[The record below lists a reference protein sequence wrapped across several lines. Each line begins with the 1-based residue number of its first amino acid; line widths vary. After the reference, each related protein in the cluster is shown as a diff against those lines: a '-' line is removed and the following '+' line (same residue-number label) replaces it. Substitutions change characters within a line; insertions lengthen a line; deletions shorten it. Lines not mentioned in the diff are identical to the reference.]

1 MPTVQERAVVDN
13 RYEIAELLGRGGMG
27 VVYRARDRLG
37 DQDVALKQVH
47 LNGSQ
52 AVVNDT
58 GGSESISAHVA
69 LAREFITLGRL
80 RHPYIIS
87 VLDYGFHEQQP
98 YFTMTLLQD
107 PRDICEALRDQP
119 VEEQYRVMAQML
131 MALAYLHRRDVVH
144 RDLKPGNVLVDHTGR
159 VKVVDFGLAQE
170 REQAQATV
178 GTLAYMA
185 PEVLRGEGAGPASDL
200 YAAGIIMFEVFAGR
214 HPYAREQ
221 VTEMIR
227 NVLNEAPNLA
237 PLPQPLQPVLERLLA
252 KAPEERFPSA
262 LDALRALSRALD
274 QALPPESEEI
284 RESFLRAA
292 TFVGREA
299 EMRQLSQALDRALE
313 GKGSAWLVGGESG
326 VGKTRLLD
334 ELRIRALVKGA
345 FTLRGQADREGGAPY
360 QLWRE
365 VLRRLCL
372 HAELTPLEAGVLKP
386 LAPDMERLLGRPVAD
401 APELDAEATQRRL
414 LSVVEAVLKRV
425 ERPLVLI
432 LEDLQWAGAGLGLL
446 HHLTVRLA
454 ERPVLIVASY
464 RDDEFAELPRRL
476 PAMQLLRLQRFGE
489 ETVEALSASMLGERA
504 GRQQQVVSLLVRETE
519 GNVFFLVEVI
529 RALAEE
535 AGSLENV
542 GTMTL
547 PQHVFAAGIAA
558 IVQRRLQRV
567 PAWGQ
572 GLLKLAAV
580 RGRLLDPPLLQAAE
594 PDVDFDNW
602 VARCNDAAVLELR
615 GDGWQFAHDKLREA
629 VLQQLAPED
638 KRELHQRVAQTME
651 QVYAQNVLYA
661 RTLAH
666 HWARAGERDKEV
678 HYRTIAGRLA
688 LDNGSN
694 REALQ
699 LLQRALSLAEW
710 QQHERLTLAQLNRL
724 LGEAYLGLGDLMQ
737 ARAAFLQTI
746 RHLRAPFPQ
755 NQALLGM
762 RFVTGLGHQ
771 LLHRL
776 RRPPAA
782 SGVRARRR
790 STEKMHAYR
799 QLGEIS
805 FLVNEAFPTIY
816 ATIHALNAAERLP
829 PGPEQAILYGNM
841 CVVAGLIP
849 WHGLADAYRQR
860 AMETL
865 QQLPEPDPW
874 AAGNV
879 HLALSVYVTSLGI
892 WANAEPYC
900 ERALAEAESSG
911 DFRLRGGGLNVL
923 ATARYN
929 QGYYEESLELY
940 RELHALGRD
949 SGNRMH
955 EGWGVVNQVACLM
968 RMERLPRQAL
978 PMLQKSLEIQRDV
991 QDKVAELNTH
1001 ALLAVYFYRV
1011 WQPKRALEAA
1021 LNALP
1026 LLSESATS
1034 LGSYEGFHDVPTVLL
1049 DLWERGV
1056 AQAEEPARDACKRL
1070 ASYARIFRFARP
1082 IEAICMA
1089 RLYLMDGH
1097 EAKAQSAL
1105 RVAVEEARYC
1115 GMGYEEGV
1123 ARGLGVGG

>member
-1 MPTVQERAVVDN
+1 MVVDN
-13 RYEIAELLGRGGMG
+13 RYEITELLGRGGMG
-27 VVYRARDRLG
+27 VVYRARDRLSG
-37 DQDVALKQVH
+37 QDVALKQVH
-47 LNGSQ
+47 LNGPQPVEGDS
-52 AVVNDT
+52 A
-58 GGSESISAHVA
+58 GSESVSAHVA
-69 LAREFITLGRL
+69 LAREFTTLGRL
-80 RHPYIIS
+80 RHPHVIT

-98 YFTMTLLQD
+98 YFTMTLLQE
-107 PRDICEALRDQP
+107 PRDICGAVRGAPLEA
-119 VEEQYRVMAQML
+119 QYRVMAQML
-131 MALAYLHRRDVVH
+131 LALAYLHRRGVVH
-144 RDLKPGNVLVDHTGR
+144 RDLKPGNVLVDRAGD

-185 PEVLRGEGAGPASDL
+185 PEVLRGEGAGPTSDL

-214 HPYAREQ
+214 HPYGSEQ

-227 NVLNEAPNLA
+227 NVLNEAPDLA
-237 PLPQPLQPVLERLLA
+237 PLPHPLQPVLERLLA
-252 KAPEERFPSA
+252 KAPEERFVSA
-262 LDALRALSRALD
+262 LDALRALSEALA
-274 QALPPESEEI
+274 QPLPPESEEI

-292 TFVGREA
+292 TFVGREM
-299 EMRQLSQALDRALE
+299 EMGQLSQALDRAVQ
-313 GKGSAWLVGGESG
+313 GRGGAWLVGGESG

-345 FTLRGQADREGGAPY
+345 LTLRGQADREGGAPY

-386 LAPDMERLLGRPVAD
+386 LAPDIERLLGRAVPD

-414 LSVVEAVLKRV
+414 LSVVEAVLRRL

-446 HHLTVRLA
+446 QHLSVRLA
-454 ERPVLIVASY
+454 ERPVLIVGSY

-476 PAMQLLRLQRFGE
+476 PAMQLLRLPRFSQ
-489 ETVEALSASMLGERA
+489 ETIEALSVSMLGERA
-504 GRQQQVVSLLVRETE
+504 GRQPQVVSLLLRETE

-542 GTMTL
+542 GAMTL
-547 PQHVFAAGIAA
+547 PQHVFAEGIAA

-572 GLLKLAAV
+572 EMLKLAAV
-580 RGRLLDPPLLQAAE
+580 GGRLLDPVVLRAAA
-594 PDVDFDNW
+594 PDVDFEDW
-602 VARCNDAAVLELR
+602 VARCNDAAVLEVR

-629 VLQQLAPED
+629 VLQRLLTEEERD
-638 KRELHQRVAQTME
+638 LHRRVAQTME
-651 QVYAQNVLYA
+651 QVYAQNELYA
-661 RTLAH
+661 RALAH

-694 REALQ
+694 REALA

-710 QQHERLTLAQLNRL
+710 QRHERLTLAQLNRL

-737 ARAAFLQTI
+737 ARAAFMQTV

-755 NQALLGM
+755 NQALMGL
-762 RFVTGLGHQ
+762 RFLTGLGHQ

-776 RRPPAA
+776 RQPPAV
-782 SGVRARRR
+782 SGIRARRR
-790 STEKMHAYR
+790 YTEKMHAYR

-849 WHGLADAYRQR
+849 WHGLADAYRRR

-879 HLALSVYVTSLGI
+879 HLALAVYVTSLGI

-900 ERALAEAESSG
+900 HRALAEAERSG
-911 DFRLRGGGLNVL
+911 DFRLQGGGLNVL

-929 QGYYEESLELY
+929 QGYYEEALALY

-968 RMERLPRQAL
+968 RMERLPQRAL
-978 PMLQKSLEIQRDV
+978 PMLQKSLEIQREV

-1001 ALLAVYFYRV
+1001 ALLAVYFGRV
-1011 WQPKRALEAA
+1011 WQPERALEAA
-1021 LNALP
+1021 RKALP

-1034 LGSYEGFHDVPTVLL
+1034 LGSYEGFHDAPMVLL
-1049 DLWERGV
+1049 DLWERGI
-1056 AQAEEPARDACKRL
+1056 AGAEVPARDACKRL
-1070 ASYARIFRFARP
+1070 AAYARIFRFARP
-1082 IEAICMA
+1082 IESICMA
-1089 RLYLMDGH
+1089 RLYRMDGH
-1097 EAKAQSAL
+1097 EAKAQKAL
-1105 RVAVEEARYC
+1105 QTAREEARYC
-1115 GMGYEEGV
+1115 GMGYEEGM
-1123 ARGLGVGG
+1123 AGELESGD